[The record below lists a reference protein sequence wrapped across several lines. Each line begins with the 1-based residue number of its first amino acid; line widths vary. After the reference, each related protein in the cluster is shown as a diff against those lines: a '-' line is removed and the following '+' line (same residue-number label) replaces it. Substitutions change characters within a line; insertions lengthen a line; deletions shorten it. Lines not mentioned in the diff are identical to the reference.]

1 MQPWV
6 PVLIQ
11 IVQHVIF
18 YISLIEA
25 WNIDFNEVI
34 YKISIITIVQHLF
47 PLVSKN
53 TIPFFFRCLIRIM
66 NLFIVAVPLQLTFEY
81 TVNPSNISA
90 NIDTKLKSCSF
101 SFVAVCKLLAK
112 TSWVQHNLN
121 H

>member
-1 MQPWV
+1 
-6 PVLIQ
+6 
-11 IVQHVIF
+11 
-18 YISLIEA
+18 
-25 WNIDFNEVI
+25 
-34 YKISIITIVQHLF
+34 
-47 PLVSKN
+47 
-53 TIPFFFRCLIRIM
+53 M